1 MGVAAVIFRK
11 YLLMQ
16 IMIFCGDFALD
27 FFDIRSHNQP
37 LSAGAG
43 INISR
48 EDNTLDSVLCAK
60 ALEKVGDTDVL
71 INIVSQRVRQLSSGS
86 RPLLLNVENVGWA
99 DIALMELIED
109 KLTWKEADFQNTAPV
124 YTANLRRKHRA

>member
-1 MGVAAVIFRK
+1 M
-11 YLLMQ
+11 
-16 IMIFCGDFALD
+16 
-27 FFDIRSHNQP
+27 
-37 LSAGAG
+37 
-43 INISR
+43 
-48 EDNTLDSVLCAK
+48 DSVLCAK